1 MNQDHEPKIILTR
14 PEPGL
19 TKFSGQLA
27 QEIPSANIYCEAL
40 QVIDFIPYQGD
51 LTRYSGFVFTSSN
64 GVRAAKQWN
73 LPSRIGFCLL
83 YTSPSPGD
91 A

>member
-19 TKFSGQLA
+19 TKFSDQLA
-27 QEIPSANIYCEAL
+27 QEIPSADVYCEAL

-51 LTRYSGFVFTSSN
+51 LLALVLAWER
-64 GVRAAKQWN
+64 
-73 LPSRIGFCLL
+73 SRQSLRVHIVIRSTMVALM
-83 YTSPSPGD
+83 SRR
-91 A
+91 